1 MEEDGLGAGFYLK
14 MMGGILAIGVGGLI
28 LMLIFTK
35 AVYAWGFLG
44 AFIAFAAVLLA
55 IAWVHDRRAVKK
67 YEEE

>member
-1 MEEDGLGAGFYLK
+1 MEEGLGAGFWLK
-14 MMGGILAIGVGGLI
+14 LTGVVFAIGVGGLI

-35 AVYAWGFLG
+35 AIYAWGFLG
-44 AFIAFAAVLLA
+44 AFIAFAVVLLL